1 MMRAATL
8 QDGGKARISAA
19 AIELFGRKGY
29 DATTIRDIA
38 ETAEMS
44 LGALYRHYANKDE
57 LGRAL
62 YAEAIAL
69 WSERLLDSA
78 SGLDDPASRLRA
90 MTKFFCRAFDRDPN
104 LFAFLLLNQHGPAR
118 SFDPK
123 AANPLKVLEA
133 EIRRG
138 EQDGRILPGNRH
150 LRALCV
156 MGAVL
161 QPAASYSRAGKT
173 GLGALAEEI
182 AAAAIRAAGVVE
194 STKRSG
200 AVIQ

>member
-1 MMRAATL
+1 MNPARHT
-8 QDGGKARISAA
+8 DGGKERIAAA

-38 ETAEMS
+38 ETAHMS
-44 LGALYRHYANKDE
+44 LGALYRPYPGKDE

-69 WSERLLDSA
+69 WSERLLESA
-78 SGLDDPASRLRA
+78 AGLKDPAARLRA
-90 MTKFFCRAFDRDPN
+90 MIRFFCRAFDREPH

-118 SFDPK
+118 SFDPRQ
-123 AANPLKVLEA
+123 AHPLKILET

-138 EQDGRILPGNRH
+138 EQDGRIAAGNRH

-156 MGAVL
+156 LGAVL
-161 QPAASYSRAGKT
+161 QPAAAYSRMGRT
-173 GLGALAEEI
+173 GLGPVADEI
-182 AAAAIRAAGVVE
+182 ADAAIRAAGIIDG
-194 STKRSG
+194 TKNAR
-200 AVIQ
+200 ANIQ

>member
-1 MMRAATL
+1 MRTTAPH
-8 QDGGKARISAA
+8 DGGKARISAA

-38 ETAEMS
+38 ETAGMS
-44 LGALYRHYANKDE
+44 LGALYRHYQNKDD

-62 YAEAIAL
+62 YAEAIAI

-78 SGLDDPASRLRA
+78 AGSTDPAARLRA

-133 EIRRG
+133 EIRRA
-138 EQDGRILPGNRH
+138 ELDGRIAPGHRH

-156 MGAVL
+156 LGAVL
-161 QPAASYSRAGKT
+161 QPAAAYSRLGKT
-173 GLGALAEEI
+173 GLGALADEI
-182 AAAAIRAAGVVE
+182 ADAAVRTAGIIE
-194 STKRSG
+194 ATKRSG
-200 AVIQ
+200 AGIP

>member
-1 MMRAATL
+1 MKAATPH
-8 QDGGKARISAA
+8 DGGKARISAA
-19 AIELFGRKGY
+19 AIALFGRKGY

-44 LGALYRHYANKDE
+44 LGALYRHYANKDD

-62 YAEAIAL
+62 YAEAIAV
-69 WSERLLDSA
+69 WSGRLLDSA
-78 SGLDDPASRLRA
+78 TGIEDPALRLRA

-133 EIRRG
+133 EVRRG
-138 EQDGRILPGNRH
+138 QLDGRIIPGNRH

-156 MGAVL
+156 LGAVL
-161 QPAASYSRAGKT
+161 QPAASYSRVGKT
-173 GLGALAEEI
+173 GLGALADEI
-182 AAAAIRAAGVVE
+182 ADAAIRAAGIIA

-200 AVIQ
+200 AGIP

>member
-1 MMRAATL
+1 MPSYVNICSHLAHADMRATVPH
-8 QDGGKARISAA
+8 DGGKARISAA
-19 AIELFGRKGY
+19 AIALFGRKGY

-44 LGALYRHYANKDE
+44 LGALYRHYQSKDD

-62 YAEAIAL
+62 YAEAIAI

-78 SGLDDPASRLRA
+78 AGLMDPAARLRA

-123 AANPLKVLEA
+123 A
-133 EIRRG
+133 
-138 EQDGRILPGNRH
+138 
-150 LRALCV
+150 
-156 MGAVL
+156 
-161 QPAASYSRAGKT
+161 
-173 GLGALAEEI
+173 
-182 AAAAIRAAGVVE
+182 
-194 STKRSG
+194 
-200 AVIQ
+200 

>member
-1 MMRAATL
+1 MSAAAL

-44 LGALYRHYANKDE
+44 LGALYRHYQNKDD

-78 SGLDDPASRLRA
+78 AGFTEPAARLRA

-123 AANPLKVLEA
+123 AANPLKVLEV

-138 EQDGRILPGNRH
+138 ELDGRIMPGNRH

-156 MGAVL
+156 LGAVL
-161 QPAASYSRAGKT
+161 QPAAAYSRVGKT
-173 GLGALAEEI
+173 GLGAVADEI
-182 AAAAIRAAGVVE
+182 AEAAIRAAGIIE
-194 STKRSG
+194 PTKRSG
-200 AVIQ
+200 AGIP

>member
-1 MMRAATL
+1 MRMAAPH
-8 QDGGKARISAA
+8 DGGKARISAA

-44 LGALYRHYANKDE
+44 VGALYRHYANKDD

-69 WSERLLDSA
+69 WSERLLECA
-78 SGLDDPASRLRA
+78 AGLRDPASRLRA
-90 MTKFFCRAFDRDPN
+90 MARFFCRAFDKDPN

-123 AANPLKVLEA
+123 AANPVRILEA
-133 EIRRG
+133 EIKRG
-138 EQDGRILPGNRH
+138 EEDGRIVPGNRR

-156 MGAVL
+156 LGAVL
-161 QPAASYSRAGKT
+161 QPAASYSRTGKT
-173 GLGALAEEI
+173 GLGALADEI
-182 AAAAIRAAGVVE
+182 ADAAVRAAGVIE
-194 STKRSG
+194 STKESG
-200 AVIQ
+200 ADIP